1 MVSPLFGL
9 GVAALRGDSQTLARE
24 LFGYFT
30 RPIESAI
37 PGLGMSVRAVARA
50 LEINESTLRSAMT
63 RGTGVPSEALAN
75 RIIEG
80 TRAVMATPAT
90 PDVAQRL
97 AQMTPAE
104 LERAARGAGAT
115 DVMSVGMRNTRT
127 GDRTRTTTAPQ
138 PVLSE
143 AVLPHQL
150 APDTQSFRVIVE
162 TSPDDRTRAAAQGR
176 TRSYEFKS
184 LRRKTLAVD
193 YDSYVSGLQDAGV
206 NVIGII
212 EYGAGGNVSRTDL
225 RDQ

>member
-1 MVSPLFGL
+1 
-9 GVAALRGDSQTLARE
+9 
-24 LFGYFT
+24 
-30 RPIESAI
+30 
-37 PGLGMSVRAVARA
+37 
-50 LEINESTLRSAMT
+50 
-63 RGTGVPSEALAN
+63 
-75 RIIEG
+75 
-80 TRAVMATPAT
+80 
-90 PDVAQRL
+90 
-97 AQMTPAE
+97 
-104 LERAARGAGAT
+104 
-115 DVMSVGMRNTRT
+115 
-127 GDRTRTTTAPQ
+127 
-138 PVLSE
+138 VLSE

-193 YDSYVSGLQDAGV
+193 YESYVSGLQDAGV

>member
-30 RPIESAI
+30 RPIEGAI
-37 PGLGMSVRAVARA
+37 PGLGMSVRAVGRA
-50 LEINESTLRSAMT
+50 LDINESTLRSAMT

-90 PDVAQRL
+90 PEVAQRL

-104 LERAARGAGAT
+104 LERASRGAGAT
-115 DVMSVGMRNTRT
+115 DVMNVGMRNTRT

-143 AVLPHQL
+143 AVLPHRL

-162 TSPDDRTRAAAQGR
+162 TSASDRTRAAAQGR

-184 LRRKTLAVD
+184 LGRRTTAVD

-225 RDQ
+225 RD

>member
-30 RPIESAI
+30 RPIEGAI
-37 PGLGMSVRAVARA
+37 PGLGMSVRAVGRA
-50 LEINESTLRSAMT
+50 LDINESTLRSAMT

-104 LERAARGAGAT
+104 LERASRGAGAT

-225 RDQ
+225 REQ

>member
-1 MVSPLFGL
+1 
-9 GVAALRGDSQTLARE
+9 
-24 LFGYFT
+24 
-30 RPIESAI
+30 
-37 PGLGMSVRAVARA
+37 
-50 LEINESTLRSAMT
+50 MT

-104 LERAARGAGAT
+104 LERASRGAGAT
-115 DVMSVGMRNTRT
+115 DVMNVGMRNTRT

>member
-1 MVSPLFGL
+1 MVSPLFGF

-30 RPIESAI
+30 RPIEGAI
-37 PGLGMSVRAVARA
+37 PGLGMSVRAVGRA
-50 LEINESTLRSAMT
+50 LDINESTLRSAMT

-90 PDVAQRL
+90 PEVAQRL

-104 LERAARGAGAT
+104 LERASRGAGAT

-143 AVLPHQL
+143 AVLPHRL

-162 TSPDDRTRAAAQGR
+162 TTPDDRTRAAAQGR